1 MTVIRTFPAS
11 QRVCALVVLA
21 AMIATPL
28 FEQSGDERV
37 LLTHFVIGGMF
48 ALSALVARVVWGAR
62 RLVGASLGVVGFTWL
77 LELVGSNTGFP
88 FGTYDYSSLL
98 QPHVAGVPVVVPF
111 AWFAMAIPA
120 REVVRALGARR
131 GWQRVLFGAAAL
143 TAWDV
148 FLDPQ
153 MVTEGYWQ
161 WATDGWY
168 RGIPLTNYVGW
179 MIGGAVVMTILEFIL
194 PHRGRPLHVTPVV
207 HYAVVGVMETVAFAF
222 FFDDLLV
229 AFAGAVAM
237 LPISLAAILRMRRLA
252 SV

>member
-11 QRVCALVVLA
+11 QRVCAFVALA

-28 FEQSGDERV
+28 FEQSGEERV

-48 ALSALVARVVWGAR
+48 ALSVLVAQAMWGIR
-62 RLVGASLGVVGFTWL
+62 RAVSAAFTVVGFTWV
-77 LELVGSNTGFP
+77 LELVGSNTGVP
-88 FGTYDYSSLL
+88 FGTYDYSTLL
-98 QPHVAGVPVVVPF
+98 QPQIVGVPLVVPF

-120 REVVRALGARR
+120 REVVRALGIRQ

-153 MVTEGYWQ
+153 MVAEGYWL

-179 MIGGAVVMTILEFIL
+179 MIGGAVVMTILEATL
-194 PHRGRPLHVTPVV
+194 PHRERPLHVTPVA

-229 AFAGAVAM
+229 AFAGAIAM
-237 LPISLAAILRMRRLA
+237 LPISLAAVMRIRRLT

>member
-1 MTVIRTFPAS
+1 MTVIRAFPIS
-11 QRVCALVVLA
+11 QRVCALIALV

-28 FEQSGDERV
+28 YEQSGDERV
-37 LLTHFVIGGMF
+37 VLTHFVIGGMF
-48 ALSALVARVVWGAR
+48 ALSALVAQAVWGAR
-62 RLVGASLGVVGFTWL
+62 RAIGAALGVVGFTWL
-77 LELVGSNTGFP
+77 LELVGSNTGAP
-88 FGTYDYSSLL
+88 FGTYDYSTLL
-98 QPHVAGVPVVVPF
+98 QPQIVGVPLVVPF

-120 REVVRALGARR
+120 REVIRTLGARR

-153 MVTEGYWQ
+153 MVAEGYWQ

-179 MIGGAVVMTILEFIL
+179 MIGGAVVMTILEFTL
-194 PHRGRPLHVTPVV
+194 PHRERPLHVTPVV

-237 LPISLAAILRMRRLA
+237 LPISLAAVMRMRRLA

>member
-11 QRVCALVVLA
+11 QRVCAFVALA

-28 FEQSGDERV
+28 FEQSGEERV

-48 ALSALVARVVWGAR
+48 ALSVLVAQAMWGIRRAVSAAFTVVC
-62 RLVGASLGVVGFTWL
+62 FTWV
-77 LELVGSNTGFP
+77 LELVGSNTGVP
-88 FGTYDYSSLL
+88 FGTYDYSTLL
-98 QPHVAGVPVVVPF
+98 QPQIVGVPLVVPF

-153 MVTEGYWQ
+153 MVAEGYWL

-179 MIGGAVVMTILEFIL
+179 MIGGAVVMTILEFSL
-194 PHRGRPLHVTPVV
+194 PHRERPLHVTPVA

-229 AFAGAVAM
+229 AFAGAIAM
-237 LPISLAAILRMRRLA
+237 LPISLVAVMRMRRLI